1 MDIMAHLSPRQ
12 QHRFLARL
20 LSPEDTLAVIQ
31 HLRECDACRE
41 ALSALRVNKPGALV
55 DTVLDDT
62 SFEHHPS
69 ADSLAAYLDEAL
81 AGPDK
86 VDLEEHLRTC
96 ELCQDAL
103 ADLRIFREELLHS
116 PSRQYMPGTTSWP
129 SGSRAPESPSEWGSL
144 RDRWRLITRFNQPL
158 VFSGV
163 AAVAA
168 LILVLGVL
176 MVRSPATFGIVG
188 ARSESQITIA
198 DGDHQLVFGPNGIA
212 NPTAPLPKDELAG
225 LNNLASPVWR
235 DQSLA
240 LSPSVKD
247 KLTDLKRAPSVL
259 LGQPSAKVPF
269 QVLSP
274 IRTLVRSERPT
285 FKWTTAPGA
294 TSYTVHVVADDRT
307 QEEVATSPTLPAPAL
322 DATTCE
328 WTIPEATAL
337 TFGKR
342 YRWYVTT
349 VSNDQ
354 EIDAPGIEEPQAKF
368 AVLSEE
374 ELAQLNA
381 SKNEIPGDR
390 FIDGLLNLKA
400 GLLDDAQ
407 ADFESLL
414 ADPAQTSA
422 AKDFL
427 IRVIGEIR
435 RLKEA

>member
-1 MDIMAHLSPRQ
+1 MDIMAHLSPQ
-12 QHRFLARL
+12 LQHRFLARL

-41 ALSALRVNKPGALV
+41 ALTALRVNKPGALV

-62 SFEHHPS
+62 SFEHLPS
-69 ADSLAAYLDEAL
+69 ADSLAAYLDNAL
-81 AGPDK
+81 AGPDR
-86 VDLEEHLRTC
+86 VDLDEHLRTC
-96 ELCQDAL
+96 ELCRDAL
-103 ADLRIFREELLHS
+103 ADLTVFREELLHS
-116 PSRQYMPGTTSWP
+116 PRREYAPGSWP
-129 SGSRAPESPSEWGSL
+129 SASRASESRSKWGSL
-144 RDRWRLITRFNQPL
+144 RDRWRLIGRFNQPL
-158 VFSGV
+158 VFAGV

-176 MVRSPATFGIVG
+176 MVRSPATFGIAG
-188 ARSESQITIA
+188 ARSESHITIA
-198 DGDHQLVFGPNGIA
+198 DGDHQFVFGPNGIA
-212 NPTAPLPKDELAG
+212 NPTAPLPKDALAT
-225 LNNLASPVWR
+225 LNNLASLVWR

-259 LGQPSAKVPF
+259 LGQPSVKIPF

-274 IRTLVRSERPT
+274 IRTLVKSAHPT
-285 FKWTTAPGA
+285 LKWTTAPGA
-294 TSYTVHVVADDRT
+294 TSYTVHVIADDRT
-307 QEEVATSPTLPAPAL
+307 QEEVATSPTLPAPAT
-322 DATTCE
+322 DVTTRE
-328 WTIPEATAL
+328 WTIPESTSLA
-337 TFGKR
+337 FGKR
-342 YRWYVTT
+342 YRWYVTA

-374 ELAQLNA
+374 ELAQLSA
-381 SKNEIPGDR
+381 SKKEVRGDR
-390 FIDGLLNLKA
+390 FVEGSLNLKA

-427 IRVIGEIR
+427 NRVIAEIR

>member
-1 MDIMAHLSPRQ
+1 MAHLSPQ
-12 QHRFLARL
+12 LQHRFLTRL
-20 LSPEDTLAVIQ
+20 LSPEETLAVIQ
-31 HLRECDACRE
+31 HLRDCDACRE
-41 ALSALRVNKPGALV
+41 ALSALRENKPGGLV
-55 DTVLDDT
+55 DTVLDDI

-69 ADSLAAYLDEAL
+69 ADSLAAYLDNAL
-81 AGPDK
+81 AGPDT

-96 ELCQDAL
+96 EPCRDAL
-103 ADLRIFREELLHS
+103 ADLRIFREELLHLA
-116 PSRQYMPGTTSWP
+116 RREYTPGTTSWP
-129 SGSRAPESPSEWGSL
+129 SASRASESRSEWGSL
-144 RDRWRLITRFNQPL
+144 RDRWRLISRFNQPL
-158 VFSGV
+158 VFAGV

-168 LILVLGVL
+168 LILVVGVL
-176 MVRSPATFGIVG
+176 MVRSPATFGIAG
-188 ARSESQITIA
+188 ARSESHITVT
-198 DGDHQLVFGPNGIA
+198 DGDHRIVFGPNGIV
-212 NPTAPLPKDELAG
+212 NPTAPLPKDELAA
-225 LNNLASPVWR
+225 LNNLASLVWR

-259 LGQPSAKVPF
+259 LGQPSTKVPF
-269 QVLSP
+269 QVLNP
-274 IRTLVRSERPT
+274 IRTLVRSVRPT

-294 TSYTVHVVADDRT
+294 TSYTVHVIADDRT
-307 QEEVATSPTLPAPAL
+307 QEEVATSPTLPAPAM

-328 WTIPEATAL
+328 WTIPESTSL

-342 YRWYVTT
+342 YRWYVTA

-381 SKNEIPGDR
+381 SKKEVRGDR
-390 FIDGLLNLKA
+390 FVEGLLNLKA

-427 IRVIGEIR
+427 NRVIGEIR